1 MVEQLGSGIPRILD
15 GYDRSCFAFSQHFLK
30 MTFPKELEEVDGGTI
45 GGTIGGQAGG
55 QVGGQVGGPM
65 DDLTERQKEVLT
77 VIKADQKIAI
87 RKLAKLLDINVS
99 AAQEHIDVLKQK
111 KIIERIGG
119 TRGYWKILIG

>member
-45 GGTIGGQAGG
+45 GGTI
-55 QVGGQVGGPM
+55 GGQVGGPM